1 MRKGS
6 TLAMGEPGD
15 VPGAG
20 QKKKKFIMVVDGSPK
35 DALTTSM
42 ILQNFGY
49 SVTSV
54 KSAEEALEFL
64 SIAVPSLVITE
75 FNLPG
80 MDGIVLMERMRLD
93 PLVSKVPIVVQ
104 TSYADPS
111 GRDRCLQAGCFLY
124 LRKPVAGEDLYRAVQ
139 SILERN
145 PRKNVRVS
153 THLNASVEGTG
164 TGAEFVTVISVQG
177 MFVKTLHPR
186 PLGSTHTVSFM
197 LKKKIIWVE
206 AMVLY
211 TYGFGDESAKD
222 PGMGMKFIS
231 IEPADLALIQTYI
244 QESFSAGAPAK

>member
-1 MRKGS
+1 MTGPADGPEA
-6 TLAMGEPGD
+6 TE
-15 VPGAG
+15 
-20 QKKKKFIMVVDGSPK
+20 KKKKFIMVVDGNPK

-49 SVTSV
+49 SVTTV

-75 FNLPG
+75 FILPG
-80 MDGIVLMERMRLD
+80 MNGIVLMDRMRRE
-93 PLVSKVPIVVQ
+93 PMVSKVPVVVQ
-104 TSYADPS
+104 TSHADPS

-124 LRKPVAGEDLYRAVQ
+124 LRKPVRGEDLYRAVQ
-139 SILERN
+139 SIVERT

-153 THLNASVEGTG
+153 TQLKASVDGTG
-164 TGAEFVTVISVQG
+164 TGAEFVTVISEQG

-186 PLGSTHTVSFM
+186 PLGSKHTVSFN
-197 LKKKIIWVE
+197 LKKKIVWVE

-222 PGMGMKFIS
+222 PGMGMKFMS
-231 IEPADLALIQTYI
+231 IEQADLALIQTYI
-244 QESFSAGAPAK
+244 QESFSAGTPSK

>member
-1 MRKGS
+1 
-6 TLAMGEPGD
+6 MGEPAD

-20 QKKKKFIMVVDGSPK
+20 QKNKKFIIVVDGNPK

-49 SVTSV
+49 SVTTV

-75 FNLPG
+75 FVLPG
-80 MDGIVLMERMRLD
+80 MNGIVLMDRMRRD
-93 PLVSKVPIVVQ
+93 PVVSKVPVAVQ
-104 TSYADPS
+104 TSYTDPS
-111 GRDRCLQAGCFLY
+111 GKDRCVEAGCILY
-124 LRKPVAGEDLYRAVQ
+124 LRKPVTGEDLYRAVQ
-139 SILERN
+139 SILERI

-153 THLNASVEGTG
+153 THLKASVEGTG
-164 TGAEFVTVISVQG
+164 TGEEFVTVISVQG

-186 PLGSTHTVSFM
+186 PLGSKHTVSFM

-211 TYGFGDESAKD
+211 TYGFSDETAKD
-222 PGMGMKFIS
+222 PGMGMKFMN
-231 IEPADLALIQTYI
+231 IEPEDIALIQTYI

>member
-1 MRKGS
+1 
-6 TLAMGEPGD
+6 MGEPAD

-20 QKKKKFIMVVDGSPK
+20 QKKKKFIMVVDGNPK

-49 SVTSV
+49 SVTTV

-75 FNLPG
+75 FILPG
-80 MDGIVLMERMRLD
+80 MNGIVLMDRMRRE
-93 PLVSKVPIVVQ
+93 PVVSKVPVVVQ
-104 TSYADPS
+104 TSHADSS

-124 LRKPVAGEDLYRAVQ
+124 LRKPVRGEDLYRAVQ
-139 SILERN
+139 SIVERT

-153 THLNASVEGTG
+153 THLKASVDGTG
-164 TGAEFVTVISVQG
+164 TGAEFVTVISERG

-186 PLGSTHTVSFM
+186 PLGSKHTVSFN
-197 LKKKIIWVE
+197 LKKKIVWVE

-222 PGMGMKFIS
+222 PGMGMKFMS
-231 IEPADLALIQTYI
+231 IEQVDLALIQTYI
-244 QESFSAGAPAK
+244 QESFSAGTPSK